1 MKTNNINN
9 LSPPKVIS
17 QLYLGDVS
25 HHQNTNFLCQ
35 RTIKNEYAWRTNF
48 ELKSRSVMLPALF
61 RLGEENTLK
70 PHSKV
75 LVIVLFF
82 SFGIA

>member
-1 MKTNNINN
+1 
-9 LSPPKVIS
+9 
-17 QLYLGDVS
+17 
-25 HHQNTNFLCQ
+25 
-35 RTIKNEYAWRTNF
+35 
-48 ELKSRSVMLPALF
+48 MLPALF

-82 SFGIA
+82 HSELHDISHYSHLQKRYTLSLYN